1 MEFGIGI
8 YMVRIAKWTKIYIT
22 FSRICMSEISGKI
35 SPVNRHSDGAYN
47 HSSGNRISALRFLC
61 IASVVLA
68 LLAVSPV
75 MAGTKFMTG
84 SPDLSASIAG
94 TNEFSPGD
102 DVNLQVVIGNTGL
115 NQYKIIQS
123 GIIDPSDLSSTAKQL
138 TVALG
143 ASDTPIVIKADP
155 QVVGDLLASTTA
167 TATFHIK
174 VNQDAPAGTYQ
185 VPVVLNYTYLYQ
197 AEQEGTDTLNYQYK
211 IGKREHHPPDQDKI
225 RSADRGSRR

>member
-1 MEFGIGI
+1 MIKTMGRKIQEKTSILSNDGPGVRAAGTTRG
-8 YMVRIAKWTKIYIT
+8 YLYVCLAAMV
-22 FSRICMSEISGKI
+22 
-35 SPVNRHSDGAYN
+35 
-47 HSSGNRISALRFLC
+47 
-61 IASVVLA
+61 VV

-94 TNEFSPGD
+94 TNEFSPGN

-138 TVALG
+138 TVTLG
-143 ASDTPIVIKADP
+143 AADAPLVVKADS

-174 VNQDAPAGTYQ
+174 VNQDAPAGTYP

-197 AEQEGTDTLNYQYK
+197 AEQEGTDTLNYQVQD
-211 IGKREHHPPDQDKI
+211 GKREHRAPDQDKI
-225 RSADRGSRR
+225 RSTDRGSQR